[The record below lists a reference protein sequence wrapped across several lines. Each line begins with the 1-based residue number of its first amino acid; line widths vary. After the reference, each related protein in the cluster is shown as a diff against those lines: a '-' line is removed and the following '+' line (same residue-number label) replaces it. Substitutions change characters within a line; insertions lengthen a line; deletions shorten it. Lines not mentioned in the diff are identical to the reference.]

1 MTRTVTPNK
10 LLQTI
15 AVALALAVAAAR
27 RPRSAR
33 AVQP

>member
-1 MTRTVTPNK
+1 MTRTVTSNK

-15 AVALALAVAAAR
+15 AVALALAVLLLAAPGAR
-27 RPRSAR
+27 R